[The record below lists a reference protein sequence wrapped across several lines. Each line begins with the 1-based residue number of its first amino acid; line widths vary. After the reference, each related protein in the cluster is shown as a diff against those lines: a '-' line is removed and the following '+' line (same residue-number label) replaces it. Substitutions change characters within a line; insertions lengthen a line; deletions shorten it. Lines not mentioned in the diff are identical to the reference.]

1 MIKLNNLHITNKKG
15 ILPQYID
22 YWNGCLEEA
31 SFTMVE
37 LIIGIVLI
45 IVVLLIIGL
54 ILRKRV
60 YDQVDQMEEWKMDIM
75 NRNVTAQLSKV
86 KNLKLSGQ
94 TQEKFES
101 WKDSWDVII
110 TVDLP
115 DIEEYLLDAEEAA
128 DRFRFPTAKR
138 DIQHVRNTLNTIED
152 NIKKMFEELD
162 HLLDSEKYAKNK
174 MEELVPRISDLKKYL
189 LQNRTQYGTAEIVF
203 ETELSKISKE
213 LEAIEDE
220 IEDGNYIEAQEQ
232 MEVIEKQANELE
244 EKIETFPIVYKQCRQ
259 TVPKL
264 LDDLAIA
271 MNEMQENG
279 FKVEIF
285 GFDKE
290 IRQYKQLLKDGM
302 RELDAGE
309 FHAISESLTQMEE
322 RIEEMFQLME
332 YETKAKS
339 IVESLLP
346 STFRKLEE
354 LDESIGKTKEEIE
367 LLQKTYYMEK
377 TDLELFLSL
386 EKWLDKLKNQ
396 YEQSR
401 EAFEDQSITYVEL
414 KDKLD
419 TLVEESNKLEE
430 SHQGFDQQVK
440 ELRKDEL
447 EAKDNIVTLKRQLTE
462 SKKKLE
468 KSNIPGVPSF
478 ILNALDEATEKCE
491 TVLSQLKKQP
501 LDMGKIRHSM
511 EEATKSVTIFTN
523 ETNLI
528 LDQAKLVELVIQYGN
543 RYRRTHPELSKELLE
558 AEQLFREYKYET
570 ALEHAVKSVEKV
582 EPNVMRKVEE
592 MEQIYEEYM
601 VNS

>member
-1 MIKLNNLHITNKKG
+1 
-15 ILPQYID
+15 
-22 YWNGCLEEA
+22 
-31 SFTMVE
+31 MVE
-37 LIIGIVLI
+37 VIIGIILI

-101 WKDSWDVII
+101 WKDSWDIII

-259 TVPKL
+259 T
-264 LDDLAIA
+264 
-271 MNEMQENG
+271 
-279 FKVEIF
+279 
-285 GFDKE
+285 
-290 IRQYKQLLKDGM
+290 R
-302 RELDAGE
+302 
-309 FHAISESLTQMEE
+309 SEE
-322 RIEEMFQLME
+322 R
-332 YETKAKS
+332 
-339 IVESLLP
+339 
-346 STFRKLEE
+346 
-354 LDESIGKTKEEIE
+354 
-367 LLQKTYYMEK
+367 
-377 TDLELFLSL
+377 
-386 EKWLDKLKNQ
+386 
-396 YEQSR
+396 
-401 EAFEDQSITYVEL
+401 
-414 KDKLD
+414 
-419 TLVEESNKLEE
+419 
-430 SHQGFDQQVK
+430 
-440 ELRKDEL
+440 
-447 EAKDNIVTLKRQLTE
+447 
-462 SKKKLE
+462 
-468 KSNIPGVPSF
+468 
-478 ILNALDEATEKCE
+478 
-491 TVLSQLKKQP
+491 
-501 LDMGKIRHSM
+501 
-511 EEATKSVTIFTN
+511 
-523 ETNLI
+523 
-528 LDQAKLVELVIQYGN
+528 
-543 RYRRTHPELSKELLE
+543 
-558 AEQLFREYKYET
+558 
-570 ALEHAVKSVEKV
+570 
-582 EPNVMRKVEE
+582 
-592 MEQIYEEYM
+592 
-601 VNS
+601 

>member
-1 MIKLNNLHITNKKG
+1 
-15 ILPQYID
+15 
-22 YWNGCLEEA
+22 
-31 SFTMVE
+31 MVE
-37 LIIGIVLI
+37 VIIGIILI

-75 NRNVTAQLSKV
+75 NRNVTTQLSKV

-128 DRFRFPTAKR
+128 DRFRFNTAKK
-138 DIQHVRNTLNTIED
+138 DIQHVENTLQSIED
-152 NIKKMFEELD
+152 NIKTMFEELD
-162 HLLDSEKYAKNK
+162 HLLDSEKYAKSK
-174 MEELVPRISDLKKYL
+174 MEELVPRISELKKYL
-189 LQNRTQYGTAEIVF
+189 LQNRTLYGSAEVVF
-203 ETELSKISKE
+203 ETELSKANKD
-213 LEAIEDE
+213 LEAIGEEIDE
-220 IEDGNYIEAQEQ
+220 GNYLEAQEQ
-232 MEVIEKQANELE
+232 MEAIEKQTNEIE
-244 EKIETFPIVYKQCRQ
+244 EKIETFPEIYKQCRQ
-259 TVPKL
+259 TIPKQL
-264 LDDLAIA
+264 NDLAIA
-271 MNEMQENG
+271 MKEMQEDG

-302 RELDAGE
+302 RELENGE
-309 FHAISESLTQMEE
+309 FKAISESLTQIEE

-332 YETKAKS
+332 HETKAKS
-339 IVESLLP
+339 IVESQLP
-346 STFRKLEE
+346 KTFHKLEE
-354 LDESIGKTKEEIE
+354 LDDNIIKTNAEIE

-386 EKWLDKLKNQ
+386 EKWLEKLKNQ

-401 EAFEDQSITYVEL
+401 EAYEEQSVTYGEL
-414 KDKLD
+414 KEKLE
-419 TLVEESNKLEE
+419 TLSEESNKLED
-430 SHQGFDQQVK
+430 SHQDFDQQVK

-447 EAKDNIVTLKRQLTE
+447 EAKDKIVSLKRQLTE

-478 ILNALDEATEKCE
+478 ILNALDEATTRCE
-491 TVLSQLKKQP
+491 TVLQQLQKQP

-511 EEATKSVTIFTN
+511 EEANKSVTSFTK

-528 LDQAKLVELVIQYGN
+528 LDQARLVELVIQYGN
-543 RYRRTHPELSKELLE
+543 RFRRSHPELSKELLE
-558 AEQLFREYKYET
+558 AEQLFREFKYET
-570 ALEHAVKSVEKV
+570 ALEHAVRSVEKI

-592 MEQIYEEYM
+592 MEQLYEQYT

>member
-1 MIKLNNLHITNKKG
+1 
-15 ILPQYID
+15 
-22 YWNGCLEEA
+22 
-31 SFTMVE
+31 MVE
-37 LIIGIVLI
+37 VIIGIILI

-101 WKDSWDVII
+101 WKDSWDIII
-110 TVDLP
+110 TSDLP

-128 DRFRFPTAKR
+128 DRFRFPTAKK
-138 DIQHVRNTLNTIED
+138 DIQHVENTLQAIEE

-162 HLLDSEKYAKNK
+162 HLLDSEKYANNK
-174 MEELVPRISDLKKYL
+174 MEELVPRINELKKYL
-189 LQNRTQYGTAEIVF
+189 LQNRTLYGNAEIVF
-203 ETELSKISKE
+203 ETELSKANKD
-213 LEAIEDE
+213 LEAIALE
-220 IEDGNYIEAQEQ
+220 IEEGNYFEAQEQ
-232 MEVIEKQANELE
+232 MEAIEKQTNEIE
-244 EKIETFPIVYKQCRQ
+244 EKIETFPEIYKQCRQ
-259 TVPKL
+259 TIPKL
-264 LDDLAIA
+264 LNDLAIA
-271 MNEMQENG
+271 MKEMQEKG
-279 FKVEIF
+279 YKVEIF

-290 IRQYKQLLKDGM
+290 IKQYKQLLKDGM
-302 RELDAGE
+302 HELENGE
-309 FHAISESLTQMEE
+309 FKAISESLTQIED

-332 YETKAKS
+332 HETKAKA
-339 IVESLLP
+339 IVESQLP
-346 STFRKLEE
+346 STFHKLEE
-354 LDESIGKTKEEIE
+354 LDENIIKTSAEIE

-401 EAFEDQSITYVEL
+401 EAYEEQSTTYVEL
-414 KDKLD
+414 KEKLE
-419 TLVEESNKLEE
+419 TLADESNKLEE
-430 SHQGFDQQVK
+430 SHQDFDQQVK

-447 EAKDNIVTLKRQLTE
+447 DAKDKIVSLKKQLID

-468 KSNIPGVPSF
+468 KSNLPGVPSF
-478 ILNALDEATEKCE
+478 ILNALDEATTKCE
-491 TVLSQLKKQP
+491 GVLQLLKKQP

-511 EEATKSVTIFTN
+511 EEANKSVSSFTE
-523 ETNLI
+523 ETNLV
-528 LDQAKLVELVIQYGN
+528 LDQARLVELVIQYGN
-543 RYRRTHPELSKELLE
+543 RFRRTNPELSRELLE
-558 AEQLFREYKYET
+558 AEQLFREFKYET
-570 ALEHAVKSVEKV
+570 ALEHAVRSVEKV

-592 MEQIYEEYM
+592 MEQLYEQYT